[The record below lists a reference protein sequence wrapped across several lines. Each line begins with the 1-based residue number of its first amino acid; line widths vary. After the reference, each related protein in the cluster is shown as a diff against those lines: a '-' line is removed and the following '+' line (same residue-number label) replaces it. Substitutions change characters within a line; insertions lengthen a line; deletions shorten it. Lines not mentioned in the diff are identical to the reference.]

1 MFLKDSKTQG
11 IQYSKI
17 LILLCLLLAVVGIGV
32 TIWASA
38 TLFLAETIACA
49 IIGVCGSLAITSV
62 VWMLKK
68 SQAENTMKIY
78 IAAYERISHLESKE
92 TTEQSEEDAFLM
104 QQQMKEKLLNG
115 MNNVIDVAL
124 AEATSPI
131 ERHDV

>member
-1 MFLKDSKTQG
+1 MFIKDSKTQG

-49 IIGVCGSLAITSV
+49 IVGFCGTLAITSV

-68 SQAENTMKIY
+68 SQAENTMKIC
-78 IAAYERISHLESKE
+78 IAAYERISHPEFQE
-92 TTEQSEEDAFLM
+92 TTGQSEEDAFLM

-124 AEATSPI
+124 AEATAPI
-131 ERHDV
+131 ERHDA

>member
-1 MFLKDSKTQG
+1 MFLKDSKAQG

-17 LILLCLLLAVVGIGV
+17 LILLCLLLAVIGIGV
-32 TIWASA
+32 TIWANA
-38 TLFLAETIACA
+38 TLFLSETIACA
-49 IIGVCGSLAITSV
+49 IVAVCGSLAITSV

-78 IAAYERISHLESKE
+78 IAAYERISHLESQT
-92 TTEQSEEDAFLM
+92 TTEQSEDAFLM

-124 AEATSPI
+124 AEATAPI
-131 ERHDV
+131 ERHDA

>member
-1 MFLKDSKTQG
+1 MFIKDSKTQG

-49 IIGVCGSLAITSV
+49 IVGVCGTLAITSV

-78 IAAYERISHLESKE
+78 IAAYERISHLESQ
-92 TTEQSEEDAFLM
+92 TAGQSEEDAFLM

-124 AEATSPI
+124 AEATAPI
-131 ERHDV
+131 ERHDA

>member
-49 IIGVCGSLAITSV
+49 IVGVCGSLAITSV

-78 IAAYERISHLESKE
+78 IAAYERISHPESQE
-92 TTEQSEEDAFLM
+92 TTGQSEEDAFLM

-124 AEATSPI
+124 EEATAPI
-131 ERHDV
+131 ERHDA

>member
-17 LILLCLLLAVVGIGV
+17 LILLCLLLAAVGIGI
-32 TIWASA
+32 TIWAST

-49 IIGVCGSLAITSV
+49 IVGVCGSLAITSV

-78 IAAYERISHLESKE
+78 IAAYEKISHLESQT
-92 TTEQSEEDAFLM
+92 TTEQSEEDVFLM

-115 MNNVIDVAL
+115 MNNVVDVAL
-124 AEATSPI
+124 AEATAPI
-131 ERHDV
+131 ERHDA

>member
-1 MFLKDSKTQG
+1 MFIKDSKTQG

-49 IIGVCGSLAITSV
+49 IVGVCGTLAITSV

-78 IAAYERISHLESKE
+78 IAAYERISHLESQ
-92 TTEQSEEDAFLM
+92 TIEQSEEDAFLM

-124 AEATSPI
+124 AEATAPI
-131 ERHDV
+131 VRHDA

>member
-1 MFLKDSKTQG
+1 MFIKDSKTQG

-17 LILLCLLLAVVGIGV
+17 VILLCLLLAVVGIGV

-49 IIGVCGSLAITSV
+49 IVGVCGTLAITSV

-78 IAAYERISHLESKE
+78 IAAYERISHLESQ

-124 AEATSPI
+124 AEATAPI
-131 ERHDV
+131 ERHDA

>member
-49 IIGVCGSLAITSV
+49 IVGVCGSLAITSV

-78 IAAYERISHLESKE
+78 IAAYERISHPESQE

-104 QQQMKEKLLNG
+104 QQQMKERLLNG

-124 AEATSPI
+124 AEATAPI
-131 ERHDV
+131 ERHDA

>member
-1 MFLKDSKTQG
+1 MFIKDSKTQG

-49 IIGVCGSLAITSV
+49 IVGVCGSLAITSV

-78 IAAYERISHLESKE
+78 IAAYERISHLESQ

-124 AEATSPI
+124 AEATAPI
-131 ERHDV
+131 ERHDA

>member
-1 MFLKDSKTQG
+1 MFLKDSKTQK

-17 LILLCLLLAVVGIGV
+17 LILLCLLFSVVGIGV

-38 TLFLAETIACA
+38 VFFLAETVACA
-49 IIGVCGSLAITSV
+49 IVGVCGSLSITSV

-78 IAAYERISHLESKE
+78 IAAYEKISNSKTQE
-92 TTEQSEEDAFLM
+92 TIGQSEEDVFLM

-115 MNNVIDVAL
+115 MNNIIDVAL

-131 ERHDV
+131 ERHDI

>member
-11 IQYSKI
+11 MQYSKI
-17 LILLCLLLAVVGIGV
+17 LILLCLFLSVIGIGV

-38 TLFLAETIACA
+38 VFFLAESVACA
-49 IIGVCGSLAITSV
+49 IVGVCGSLAITAV

-78 IAAYERISHLESKE
+78 IAAYEKISHPNTQE
-92 TTEQSEEDAFLM
+92 TIEQSEEDAFLM

>member
-1 MFLKDSKTQG
+1 MFIKDSKTQG

-49 IIGVCGSLAITSV
+49 IVGFCGTLAITSV

-78 IAAYERISHLESKE
+78 IAAYERISHLESQ

-124 AEATSPI
+124 AEATAPI
-131 ERHDV
+131 ERHDA

>member
-11 IQYSKI
+11 IQYSK
-17 LILLCLLLAVVGIGV
+17 LLVLLCIILAVIGIGV
-32 TIWASA
+32 TIWASVMFFM
-38 TLFLAETIACA
+38 TEVVACA
-49 IIGVCGSLAITSV
+49 IVGVCGSLAITSV

-78 IAAYERISHLESKE
+78 LAAYEKVIEVNTDKNPN
-92 TTEQSEEDAFLM
+92 SEEDTFLM

-124 AEATSPI
+124 AEATAPI
-131 ERHDV
+131 ERHDA

>member
-1 MFLKDSKTQG
+1 MFIKDSKTQG

-49 IIGVCGSLAITSV
+49 IVGVCGTLAITSV

-78 IAAYERISHLESKE
+78 IAAYERISHLESQE
-92 TTEQSEEDAFLM
+92 TKGQSEEDTFLI
-104 QQQMKEKLLNG
+104 QEQMKEKLLNG
-115 MNNVIDVAL
+115 MNNVVDVAL
-124 AEATSPI
+124 AEATAPI
-131 ERHDV
+131 ERHDA

>member
-49 IIGVCGSLAITSV
+49 IVGVCGSLAITSV

-78 IAAYERISHLESKE
+78 IAAYERISHLESQE
-92 TTEQSEEDAFLM
+92 TTGQSEEDAFLM

-115 MNNVIDVAL
+115 MNNVINVAL

>member
-49 IIGVCGSLAITSV
+49 IVGVCGSLAITSV

-78 IAAYERISHLESKE
+78 IAAYEKISNLESQI
-92 TTEQSEEDAFLM
+92 TTEQSEEDVFLM

-115 MNNVIDVAL
+115 MNNVVDVAL
-124 AEATSPI
+124 AEATAPI
-131 ERHDV
+131 ERHDA

>member
-1 MFLKDSKTQG
+1 MFIKDSQTQG

-49 IIGVCGSLAITSV
+49 IVGVCGTLAITSV

-78 IAAYERISHLESKE
+78 IAAYERISHLESQ

-124 AEATSPI
+124 AEATAPI
-131 ERHDV
+131 ERHDA

>member
-1 MFLKDSKTQG
+1 MFIKDSKTQG

-49 IIGVCGSLAITSV
+49 IVGVCGTLAITSV

-78 IAAYERISHLESKE
+78 IAAYERISHLKSQ
-92 TTEQSEEDAFLM
+92 TIEQSEEDAFLM

-124 AEATSPI
+124 AEATAPI
-131 ERHDV
+131 ERHDA

>member
-17 LILLCLLLAVVGIGV
+17 LILLCLFLAVVGIGV

-49 IIGVCGSLAITSV
+49 IVGVCGTLAITSV

-78 IAAYERISHLESKE
+78 IAAYERISHLESQE
-92 TTEQSEEDAFLM
+92 VEQSEDAFLI
-104 QQQMKEKLLNG
+104 QQQMKGKLLDG
-115 MNNVIDVAL
+115 MNNVIDIAL
-124 AEATSPI
+124 TEATAPI
-131 ERHDV
+131 ERHDI

>member
-1 MFLKDSKTQG
+1 MFIKDSKTQG

-49 IIGVCGSLAITSV
+49 IVGVCGTLAITSV

-78 IAAYERISHLESKE
+78 IAAYERISHLESQ
-92 TTEQSEEDAFLM
+92 TIEQSEEDAFLM

-124 AEATSPI
+124 AEATAPI
-131 ERHDV
+131 ERHDA

>member
-1 MFLKDSKTQG
+1 MFIKDSKTQG

-49 IIGVCGSLAITSV
+49 IVGVCGTLAITSV

-78 IAAYERISHLESKE
+78 IAAYERISHLESQ

-124 AEATSPI
+124 AEATAPI
-131 ERHDV
+131 ERHDA

>member
-1 MFLKDSKTQG
+1 MFIKDSKTQG

-49 IIGVCGSLAITSV
+49 IVGVCGTLAITSV

-78 IAAYERISHLESKE
+78 IAAYERISHLESQE
-92 TTEQSEEDAFLM
+92 TKGQSEEDTFLM
-104 QQQMKEKLLNG
+104 QEQMKEKLLNG
-115 MNNVIDVAL
+115 MNNVVDVAL
-124 AEATSPI
+124 AEATAPI
-131 ERHDV
+131 ERHDA

>member
-1 MFLKDSKTQG
+1 MFIKDSKTQG

-17 LILLCLLLAVVGIGV
+17 LILLCLLLAVIGIGV

-49 IIGVCGSLAITSV
+49 IVGVCGTLAITSV

-78 IAAYERISHLESKE
+78 IAAYERISHLESQ
-92 TTEQSEEDAFLM
+92 TIEQSEEDAFLM

-124 AEATSPI
+124 AEATAPI
-131 ERHDV
+131 ERHDA

>member
-1 MFLKDSKTQG
+1 MFIKDSKTQG

-49 IIGVCGSLAITSV
+49 IVGVCGTLAITSV

-78 IAAYERISHLESKE
+78 IAAYERISHLESQE
-92 TTEQSEEDAFLM
+92 TKGQSEEDTFLM
-104 QQQMKEKLLNG
+104 QEQMKEKLLNG

-124 AEATSPI
+124 AEATAPI
-131 ERHDV
+131 ERHDA